1 MTINKNKWQ
10 TAFEKELDK
19 SEKRQLSKVK
29 RYYKSEYNKGIENF
43 LSENQTNFQLLFN
56 ATELQKIYRN
66 LYVEIGLNF
75 AKWYAKGFDKFLS
88 KGVNP
93 NQYVS
98 GWENSF
104 ASFGSAVGAQ
114 RVTLVSGTAKKTLIQ
129 VTEKLMRD
137 PEFQALGNTEK
148 GRILRNQFNRYS
160 QYQSERL
167 VRTEATNAANFATM
181 ESSKTIF
188 PGAQM
193 RKEWIASFDDR
204 TRSTHSEAG
213 ASEPIPFNE
222 AFMVGG
228 SSMMYP
234 GDPSGPSS
242 EVINCRCSVAPF
254 PVKGAQTV
262 GEITNINFGLGGAA
276 STGFGLTDVVS
287 AISSTLVGAGE
298 NTAFIPAKTLQE
310 AKERML
316 KFANSVNF
324 EGLALKKQNE
334 ILNALEDVLGKYK
347 SKVKNDIGFQT
358 KRRTSWGIAGYRL
371 ENGIPSNPQY
381 LRLQKTYSKSAN
393 KLSKKQTELFS
404 RNKEYRL
411 KQWEEILSRPD
422 LNVERAAYY
431 RDKIQKLKS
440 AKRWSIEGE
449 GSSSLYTT
457 TAHESFHIV
466 DYTYGA
472 RNVFSEQLIKNN
484 IARNEWYQVSEYGG
498 STIGELWAEVGAA
511 IQTNT
516 NIPSG
521 FIKAFDD
528 TLKIIGAI

>member
-1 MTINKNKWQ
+1 MKINRNKWQ

-19 SEKRQLSKVK
+19 AEKSQLSKVK
-29 RYYKSEYNKGIENF
+29 RYYKSEYNKGVISF
-43 LSENQTNFQLLFN
+43 LAEGQTNFQLLF
-56 ATELQKIYRN
+56 EDKDLLKIYRD
-66 LYVEIGLNF
+66 LYSDIGLQF
-75 AKWYAKGFDKFLS
+75 AKWYAKNYDKYLS

-93 NQYVS
+93 NQYADQ
-98 GWENSF
+98 WTNKF
-104 ASFGSAVGAQ
+104 ASFGSAIGAQ

-129 VTEKLMRD
+129 VTQNLMRD
-137 PEFQALGNTEK
+137 PEFMTLGNTEK
-148 GRILRNQFNRYS
+148 GRILKSQFNRYS
-160 QYQSERL
+160 KYQSERL

-181 ESSKTIF
+181 ESATTIF

-193 RKEWIASFDDR
+193 MKEWIASFDDR

-213 ASEPIPFNE
+213 ASEPIPYNE
-222 AFMVGG
+222 PFMVGG
-228 SSMMYP
+228 SLMMYP
-234 GDPSGPSS
+234 GDPSGPAA
-242 EVINCRCSVAPF
+242 EVINCRCSIAPF
-254 PVKGAQTV
+254 PKQGAQAV
-262 GEITNINFGLGGAA
+262 GEITDINFGLGGAA
-276 STGFGLTDVVS
+276 STGFGLADVAS

-310 AKERML
+310 AEERML
-316 KFANSVNF
+316 KFADSVNF
-324 EGLALKKQNE
+324 KGLTLKKQNE

-358 KRRTSWGIAGYRL
+358 KRSGSWGVAGYRL
-371 ENGIPSNPQY
+371 ENGVPSNPQY
-381 LRLQKTYSKSAN
+381 LRLQKSYSKSAD
-393 KLSKKQTELFS
+393 KLSKKNAEIFL

-411 KQWEEILSRPD
+411 KQWEEILNRPD
-422 LNVERAAYY
+422 LNAERAAYY

-440 AKRWSIEGE
+440 TKRWTIEGE
-449 GSSSLYTT
+449 RSLYTT

-484 IARNEWYQVSEYGG
+484 ILRNEWYQVSEYGG

-521 FIKAFDD
+521 FIKAFED

>member
-1 MTINKNKWQ
+1 MKINRNNWQ

-19 SEKRQLSKVK
+19 AERRQLSKVK
-29 RYYKSEYNKGIENF
+29 RFYKSEYNKGVVSF
-43 LSENQTNFQLLFN
+43 LAEGQTNFQLLFDN
-56 ATELQKIYRN
+56 KELLNIYRD
-66 LYVEIGLNF
+66 LYSDIGLQF
-75 AKWYAKGFDKFLS
+75 AKWYAKNYDKYLS
-88 KGVNP
+88 KGINP
-93 NQYVS
+93 SEYV
-98 GWENSF
+98 GEWTNKF

-114 RVTLVSGTAKKTLIQ
+114 RVTLVSGTAKQTLIK
-129 VTEKLMRD
+129 VTQNLMRD
-137 PEFQALGNTEK
+137 PEFMTLGNTEK
-148 GRILRNQFNRYS
+148 GRILKSQFNRYS

-181 ESSKTIF
+181 ESATTIF

-193 RKEWIASFDDR
+193 KKEWIASFDDR

-213 ASEPIPFNE
+213 ASEPIPYNN

-228 SSMMYP
+228 SLMMYP
-234 GDPSGPSS
+234 GDPSGPAS
-242 EVINCRCSVAPF
+242 EVVNCRCSVAPF
-254 PVKGAQTV
+254 PVKGAQAV
-262 GEITNINFGLGGAA
+262 SEITDINFGIGGAA

-310 AKERML
+310 AEERML

-324 EGLALKKQNE
+324 EGLTLKKQNE

-358 KRRTSWGIAGYRL
+358 ERSGSWGVAGYRL
-371 ENGIPSNPQY
+371 ENGVPSNPQY
-381 LRLQKTYSKSAN
+381 LRLQKTYSKSAD
-393 KLSKKQTELFS
+393 KLSKKNAEIFL

-422 LNVERAAYY
+422 LNAERSAYY

-440 AKRWSIEGE
+440 TKRWTIEGE
-449 GSSSLYTT
+449 RSLYTT

-484 IARNEWYQVSEYGG
+484 IVRNEWYQVSEYGG

-511 IQTNT
+511 IQTKT
-516 NIPSG
+516 NIPNG
-521 FIKAFDD
+521 FIKAFED